1 LLSDLKKTYIFQ
13 VTAPTAYGSS
23 ITRILRIRI
32 IKCRVIAMIARQ
44 SMFTNEGKPVKVKQV
59 SEELGMRYVLEG
71 SVPLSGEKV
80 RIEFIK
86 INPTFSL
93 EQFAKI
99 LPFRDTS
106 QIERMTD
113 ALRKAG
119 LKGRAV

>member
-13 VTAPTAYGSS
+13 VAAPTAYGSS
-23 ITRILRIRI
+23 VTRILRIRI
-32 IKCRVIAMIARQ
+32 IKCRAIAMIGRQ
-44 SMFTNEGKPVKVKQV
+44 SMFTNEGKPVKGKQV
-59 SEELGMRYVLEG
+59 SEELGVCYVLGG

-106 QIERMTD
+106 QIERMTN

-119 LKGRAV
+119 LK